1 MLGNSKKHG
10 VVWAG
15 RLKQSVLFALV
26 AGSILAVLLAAC
38 SSDSDERL
46 PPSVPAV
53 DTVET
58 AAPPAPPAYTEAPA
72 EVPASA
78 PTPLNTVIPAAIPAA
93 VSALPTAPPAP
104 RVFTGPVP
112 ASNIPFPTYATNTP
126 RPLATRVP
134 TPTSGPNPTPGPE
147 EEIMEGARGLMA
159 SSTGVAFEVIATLD
173 IDSGDGIEQVSVT
186 YTGDF
191 RPGYNV
197 ADVAVTHPNGTE
209 QTREIT
215 SHLSFG
221 RFTQILD
228 TGTDNW
234 EPYSGRPPYFVDL
247 LKLFGLEEKF
257 LEHLA
262 LQGGTTVDGVPYQVL
277 NAVIRDLEVGGGQG
291 DVEAV
296 FRIDESDGFLKEV
309 EITGTLEFSRN
320 SDLLGDTAGKTAT
333 VRIAARLF
341 DYGKTVPVVTPGL
354 VLPLFD
360 HQAILL
366 DDRRVLIGSGSIG
379 VANNDFILPFPSAAV
394 QVCDSIK
401 EECTLLE
408 SPVSPGPM
416 YSLVRLA
423 DGTALAVGLGSQDGS
438 YGSASL
444 FDPQTSSWTALTSA
458 PRDRALSNLALLKDG
473 RVLVVA
479 GLDFSGSSSP
489 DVFREVDIFD
499 PTTQMWHEAAPMNQ
513 AFIDT
518 DSGPL
523 VIALED
529 GQVLALGEREG
540 DFGGAEAHAEVYD
553 PTSDTWSTLDG
564 LDELYSVNGG
574 ARLLDGTILVLGG
587 MPLREI
593 VFISQDGSQ
602 LSAEEKKAKIEAR
615 LPHSMTY
622 DPVNQAWTPAGSMN
636 YPRNGATVT
645 TLPDGRVLVAG
656 GTARE
661 ESLFE
666 QGEEELI
673 AFTELYDPA
682 TNTWSVGPEL
692 VIPRTNHTATILP
705 DGRVLI
711 TGGIGTEPRSGERY
725 PLESVEIIDP
735 TAAP

>member
-1 MLGNSKKHG
+1 MMLGNSNNLWI
-10 VVWAG
+10 VWASRMRRG
-15 RLKQSVLFALV
+15 ALSALV
-26 AGSILAVLLAAC
+26 AGSVMAVLLAAC
-38 SSDSDERL
+38 SSDGSEPQ
-46 PPSVPAV
+46 PPAIP
-53 DTVET
+53 TVET
-58 AAPPAPPAYTEAPA
+58 VEATVPPAPTEGATEVSASASSPLDTLIPTAIPTAVPAPPAAT
-72 EVPASA
+72 
-78 PTPLNTVIPAAIPAA
+78 
-93 VSALPTAPPAP
+93 PAP
-104 RVFTGPVP
+104 RIFTGPVA

-134 TPTSGPNPTPGPE
+134 TPTRGSTPTPGPV

-159 SSTGVAFEVIATLD
+159 SSTGVAFEVTATLD
-173 IDSGDGIEQVSVT
+173 FGSGNGIEQVSVT
-186 YTGDF
+186 YAGDF

-197 ADVAVTHPNGTE
+197 ADVAVTHPNGKE

-228 TGTDNW
+228 TRTDNW

-262 LQGGTTVDGVPYQVL
+262 LQGRTTVDGVPYQAL

-291 DVEAV
+291 DVDAV

-341 DYGKTVPVVTPGL
+341 DYGKTVPVVTPDL

-408 SPVSPGPM
+408 SLESPGPM
-416 YSLVRLA
+416 YSLIRLA

-438 YGSASL
+438 FGSASL

-489 DVFREVDIFD
+489 EVFREVDIFD
-499 PTTQMWHEAAPMNQ
+499 PTTQEWNEAAPMNQ

-523 VIALED
+523 VITLED
-529 GQVLALGEREG
+529 GRVLALGERED
-540 DFGGAEAHAEVYD
+540 DFGRSEAHAEVYD
-553 PTSDTWSTLDG
+553 PTSDTWSPVND
-564 LDELYSVNGG
+564 LDELYPVIGG

-587 MPLREI
+587 TPPYELE
-593 VFISQDGSQ
+593 FISQDGSQ
-602 LSAEEKKAKIEAR
+602 LSAEEKKAKTEAR

-656 GTARE
+656 GTARQ

-692 VIPRTNHTATILP
+692 AIPRTNHTATTLP

-711 TGGIGTEPRSGERY
+711 TGGIGTERRSGERY
-725 PLESVEIIDP
+725 PLTSVDIIDP

>member
-1 MLGNSKKHG
+1 MLGNSKNLWI
-10 VVWAG
+10 VWAS
-15 RLKQSVLFALV
+15 RLRRGALSVLV
-26 AGSILAVLLAAC
+26 AGSVMAVLLAAC
-38 SSDSDERL
+38 SSDGSE
-46 PPSVPAV
+46 PQSPAIP
-53 DTVET
+53 TVET
-58 AAPPAPPAYTEAPA
+58 VEETVPPAPTEGAT
-72 EVPASA
+72 EVSASA
-78 PTPLNTVIPAAIPAA
+78 PSPLDTLIPTAIPTA
-93 VSALPTAPPAP
+93 VPAPPTATPTP
-104 RVFTGPVP
+104 RIFTGPVA

-134 TPTSGPNPTPGPE
+134 TPTRGPTPTPGPG

-159 SSTGVAFEVIATLD
+159 SSTGVAFEVTATLD
-173 IDSGDGIEQVSVT
+173 FGSGNGIEQVSVT
-186 YTGDF
+186 YAGDF

-197 ADVAVTHPNGTE
+197 AEVAVTRPNGTD
-209 QTREIT
+209 QAREIT
-215 SHLSFG
+215 SNLSFG

-228 TGTDNW
+228 TRTDNW

-262 LQGGTTVDGVPYQVL
+262 LQGRTTVDGVPYQVL

-291 DVEAV
+291 DVDAV

-320 SDLLGDTAGKTAT
+320 SDLLGDTAGKTAAVKLVT
-333 VRIAARLF
+333 RLF
-341 DYGKTVPVVTPGL
+341 DYGKTVPVVTPEL
-354 VLPLFD
+354 ALPLFD

-366 DDRRVLIGSGSIG
+366 DDGRVLVGSGFTG
-379 VANNDFILPFPSAAV
+379 VANNDFIAPFPSPAV
-394 QVCDSIK
+394 HVCDAFK

-408 SPVSPGPM
+408 SLVSPGLM
-416 YSLVRLA
+416 YSLVRLT
-423 DGTALAVGLGSQDGS
+423 DGTALAVGLESQDGS
-438 YGSASL
+438 FGNASL
-444 FDPQTSSWTALTSA
+444 FDPQTSSWTSLTSA

-479 GLDFSGSSSP
+479 GLDFSVSSSP

-499 PTTQMWHEAAPMNQ
+499 PATQKWHEAAPMNQ
-513 AFIDT
+513 AFIET
-518 DSGPL
+518 DRGPL

-529 GQVLALGEREG
+529 GRVLALGEREG

-564 LDELYSVNGG
+564 LDESYSANGG

-587 MPLREI
+587 TPLAKI

-602 LSAEEKKAKIEAR
+602 LSAEEEKAKTEAR
-615 LPHSMTY
+615 LPPSMTY
-622 DPVNQAWTPAGSMN
+622 DPVNQAWTSAGSMN

-645 TLPDGRVLVAG
+645 NLPDGRVLVAG

-666 QGEEELI
+666 QGDEELI

-682 TNTWSVGPEL
+682 TNTWSVGPEMA
-692 VIPRTNHTATILP
+692 IPRTNHTATTLP

-711 TGGIGTEPRSGERY
+711 TGGIGIEPRSGERY
-725 PLESVEIIDP
+725 PLASVEIIDP

>member
-1 MLGNSKKHG
+1 MLGNSKNLWI
-10 VVWAG
+10 VWAS
-15 RLKQSVLFALV
+15 RLRRGALSVLV
-26 AGSILAVLLAAC
+26 AGSVMAVLLAAC
-38 SSDSDERL
+38 SSDGSEPQ
-46 PPSVPAV
+46 PPAIP
-53 DTVET
+53 TVET
-58 AAPPAPPAYTEAPA
+58 VEATVPPTPTEGATEVSASAPSPLDTLIPTAIPTAVPAPPTAT
-72 EVPASA
+72 
-78 PTPLNTVIPAAIPAA
+78 PTPRI
-93 VSALPTAPPAP
+93 
-104 RVFTGPVP
+104 FTGPVA

-126 RPLATRVP
+126 RLLATRVP
-134 TPTSGPNPTPGPE
+134 TPTRGPTPTPGPG

-159 SSTGVAFEVIATLD
+159 SSTGVAFEVTATLD
-173 IDSGDGIEQVSVT
+173 FDSEDGVEQVSVT
-186 YTGDF
+186 YAGDF

-197 ADVAVTHPNGTE
+197 ADVAVTHPNGKE
-209 QTREIT
+209 QAREIT

-228 TGTDNW
+228 TRTDNW

-262 LQGGTTVDGVPYQVL
+262 LQGRTTVDGVPYQAL
-277 NAVIRDLEVGGGQG
+277 NAVIRDLEVGGGKG
-291 DVEAV
+291 DVDAV

-309 EITGTLEFSRN
+309 EVTGTLEFAQN
-320 SDLLGDTAGKTAT
+320 SVLLGDTAGKTAT
-333 VRIAARLF
+333 VKLVTRLF
-341 DYGKTVPVVTPGL
+341 DYGKTVPVVTPEL
-354 VLPLFD
+354 ALPLFD

-366 DDRRVLIGSGSIG
+366 GDGRVLVGSGFTG
-379 VANNDFILPFPSAAV
+379 VANNDFIAPFPSSAV
-394 QVCDSIK
+394 QVCDAIK

-408 SPVSPGPM
+408 SLVSPGLM
-416 YSLVRLA
+416 YSLVRLT
-423 DGTALAVGLGSQDGS
+423 DGRALAVGLGSQDGS
-438 YGSASL
+438 FGNANL

-458 PRDRALSNLALLKDG
+458 PRDRALSNLVLLKDG

-499 PTTQMWHEAAPMNQ
+499 PTTQEWHKAAPMNQ
-513 AFIDT
+513 AFLET

-523 VIALED
+523 VITLED
-529 GQVLALGEREG
+529 GRVLALGEREG
-540 DFGGAEAHAEVYD
+540 DFGGSVAHAEVYD
-553 PTSDTWSTLDG
+553 PTSNTWSTLDG
-564 LDELYSVNGG
+564 LDELYSASGG

-587 MPLREI
+587 TPLGKI

-602 LSAEEKKAKIEAR
+602 LSAEEKKAKTEAR

-622 DPVNQAWTPAGSMN
+622 DPVNQAWTPAGSMQ

-645 TLPDGRVLVAG
+645 TLPDGRVLVSG
-656 GTARE
+656 GTARQ

-666 QGEEELI
+666 QGEGELI

-692 VIPRTNHTATILP
+692 AIPRTNHTATALL
-705 DGRVLI
+705 DGRVLM
-711 TGGIGTEPRSGERY
+711 TGGIGIEPRSGERY
-725 PLESVEIIDP
+725 PLASVEIIDP